1 MAVVSFF
8 GLAPAGAA
16 QSSVSRATPSGGES
30 SRISVSPRS
39 YAVSLFSKVPLPSGA
54 IALATP
60 IEPLSPVTGSL
71 GSLHVVDVVRYY
83 LLPSSFGL
91 SSFAESH
98 FPRSQ
103 WQGSG
108 SSFDGGYHFSD
119 SFSVMPLCLNRHAAA
134 CEVTYSGVILAGKK
148 QELRV
153 DVSVVWLAV
162 HVGRLPTTGVVTV
175 TGYDKI
181 SVMNPSSGPVRV
193 TLNESESSKLRS
205 AISQLRTSPGGMCVE
220 DSTLYTISV
229 ATKAEGKVFWSA
241 IADECPGALYV
252 TGQGGRF
259 ALSGRSCPLEKLVAT
274 FFPAKEAQG
283 TRSGLKVCQPSW

>member
-1 MAVVSFF
+1 MSSHA
-8 GLAPAGAA
+8 
-16 QSSVSRATPSGGES
+16 SVSGRTYAATS
-30 SRISVSPRS
+30 
-39 YAVSLFSKVPLPSGA
+39 FSKVPLPSGA
-54 IALATP
+54 LRLSTP
-60 IEPLSPVTGSL
+60 NEPLHPVTGSL
-71 GSLHVVDVVRYY
+71 GSIHSVDITRYY

-108 SSFDGGYHFSD
+108 SSFDDGYHFSD
-119 SFSVMPLCLNRHAAA
+119 SFSAMPLCPNRHAAI
-134 CEVTYSGVILAGKK
+134 CEVTYSGVVLARKQ

-153 DVSVVWLAV
+153 DVSVVWLVV

-181 SVMNPSSGPVRV
+181 SLMNPSSDPVRV
-193 TLNESESSKLRS
+193 TLNASKSSKLRS
-205 AISQLRTSPGGMCVE
+205 AVVQLRTSPGGECTE

-229 ATKAEGKVFWSA
+229 ASRSDSKVLWSA
-241 IADECPGALYV
+241 IADECPGELVV
-252 TGQGGRF
+252 TGQGSRF
-259 ALSGRSCPLEKLVAT
+259 ALNGCSCPLERLVAT
-274 FFPAKEAQG
+274 LFPSTEAQG